1 MTGFQLRNMIADDRD
16 EVARLIFHGTNQYY
30 LSIGREPIFRDDE
43 LAPGVMF
50 DIYEQIDPGEGIVAV
65 DDSNGRIIGSCF
77 VHARQTH
84 VSLGIMNSHPEQFGR
99 GVARAL
105 LQHIVEEAITV
116 DKPVRLVSSCFNLD
130 SYSLYTRAGFVPFN
144 TFQDMYLEIPE
155 SGLPHEAPGD
165 IEVRD
170 ATTDDIEVMAAI
182 EMEVSGITRTNDY
195 RYFIENPDGL
205 WHVSVIESAVGLAGF
220 LVSCGADACNML
232 GPGVSRTENQ
242 AAALIYAELNRYGG
256 RTPVF
261 LVPVSCGNLVRH
273 LYQWGARN
281 CEMHVAQVY
290 GNAQT
295 PRGIV
300 LPTFLPET
308 G

>member
-1 MTGFQLRNMIADDRD
+1 MTGFQLRNMIGDDRD

-50 DIYEQIDPGEGIVAV
+50 DVYEQIDPGEGIVAI
-65 DDSNGRIIGSCF
+65 DDANGRIIGSCF
-77 VHARQTH
+77 VHPRETH

-99 GVARAL
+99 GVARGL
-105 LQHIVEEAITV
+105 LQRIIDEATAA

-155 SGLPHEAPGD
+155 SGLQHEPPSD

-170 ATTDDIEVMAAI
+170 ATIDDIEAMAAI
-182 EMEVSGITRTNDY
+182 EMEVSGITRANDY
-195 RYFIENPDGL
+195 RYFIENPDEL
-205 WHVSVIESAVGLAGF
+205 WHVSIVEAAGGVDGF
-220 LVSCGADACNML
+220 LASCGADACNML
-232 GPGVSRTENQ
+232 GPGVSRTEDQ
-242 AAALIYAELNRYGG
+242 AAALIFAELNRYRG
-256 RTPVF
+256 RMPVF
-261 LVPVSCGNLVRH
+261 LVPVSCGHLVRQ

-281 CEMHVAQVY
+281 CEIHVAQVY